1 MQIFLH
7 TYAKPYPYEHLR
19 RTEPVHHEIHE
30 TSHTTK
36 RIVLLNPEIK
46 FRKMLAPVP
55 SKGFEP
61 GWADSDL

>member
-30 TSHTTK
+30 TS
-36 RIVLLNPEIK
+36 LLNPEIK